1 MQRRDG
7 GFDKEAHEAQTHAM
21 RFLELVTVL
30 LAQRHDRGHVHF
42 VEGGQDGV
50 GRLRLHQS
58 LGHPG
63 AQAGHRNPLLRTV
76 GQRDRDAGRRGECA
90 DGRGRRSGFSQRG
103 RCRWRCLGCL
113 GGQSICLGNTATASA
128 ARHGRRINAFFVENL
143 ACRRQGDPGGRGCG
157 LDRCRRGFGRC
168 FLGRRFGS
176 RGRLGLGVDAGDE
189 FIGHD
194 AITVALDDFHQHA
207 IGR

>member
-1 MQRRDG
+1 MPRWKDWFAHFGLAPLPRPIG
-7 GFDKEAHEAQTHAM
+7 VYSLSGLALEA
-21 RFLELVTVL
+21 
-30 LAQRHDRGHVHF
+30 
-42 VEGGQDGV
+42 
-50 GRLRLHQS
+50 GRLF
-58 LGHPG
+58 
-63 AQAGHRNPLLRTV
+63 A
-76 GQRDRDAGRRGECA
+76 
-90 DGRGRRSGFSQRG
+90 
-103 RCRWRCLGCL
+103 WLGCL
-113 GGQSICLGNTATASA
+113 GGQSICLGDTTSASA
-128 ARHGRRINAFFVENL
+128 AWYGRRINAFFVKNL